1 MGLDHKDMPE
11 DLLYS
16 IGPTPRWAQGQT
28 IRYTGQ
34 AAPDQISLL
43 TRNTRLANKRV

>member
-16 IGPTPRWAQGQT
+16 NGKTPRWARGQVV
-28 IRYTGQ
+28 RYTGDTT
-34 AAPDQISLL
+34 PDQISLL
-43 TRNTRLANKRV
+43 TKSTRSANKRV